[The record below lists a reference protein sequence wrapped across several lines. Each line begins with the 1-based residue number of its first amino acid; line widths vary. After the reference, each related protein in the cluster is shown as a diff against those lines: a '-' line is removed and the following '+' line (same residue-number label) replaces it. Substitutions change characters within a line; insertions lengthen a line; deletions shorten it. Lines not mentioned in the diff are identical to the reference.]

1 MSKES
6 MHAEVIAIGD
16 ELTSGERLDTNS
28 QWLSQRLAE
37 LGVRTLFHTTVGD
50 DLEANVRV
58 FREARDRADLII
70 ASGGLGPTAD
80 DLTRDA
86 LAAAVGVPLLQ
97 DDAVLGH
104 IRALFARRGREMP
117 ERNIVQA
124 MFPQG
129 SRVIPNPHGSAPGI
143 DLDAPRPGRTPARF
157 FCLPGVPA
165 EMKEMWQESVAPAIR
180 AALPGPPRV
189 IRHRRVKCFGTGES
203 HLEQMLP
210 DLIRRGRT
218 PSVGITV
225 HHATITLRVT
235 AEGISDAE
243 CEQLMQPTLETIRT
257 CLGDLVFGEE
267 DDELEHVVARR
278 LAEHGKTLAV
288 AEWGTGG
295 LVQHWLHDAC
305 GDMREFLG
313 GAVVRSRESLVRSLR
328 VPAEV
333 LDRYGENSRETVAA
347 MAERCR
353 AEFGADLALAVG
365 PFPHIDPLA
374 ETPPPA
380 HFALATRDEVFPE
393 RAPYAGHP
401 DVLQSLMA
409 KRALNLLRLYLL
421 ANERLV

>member
-1 MSKES
+1 

-37 LGVRTLFHTTVGD
+37 LGLRTLFHTTVGD

-58 FREARDRADLII
+58 FREARDRADLIV

-80 DLTRDA
+80 DLTREA
-86 LAAAVGVPLLQ
+86 LAVAIGVPLVQ
-97 DDAVLGH
+97 DDAALQH

-117 ERNIVQA
+117 ERNLVQA

-129 SRVIPNPHGSAPGI
+129 SRVVPNPNGSAPGI
-143 DLDAPRPGRTPARF
+143 DLKAPRPGRPPARF

-165 EMKEMWQESVAPAIR
+165 ELKEMWQQTVAPAIR
-180 AALPGPPRV
+180 SALPGPPRV
-189 IRHRRVKCFGTGES
+189 IRHRRVKCFGAGES

-225 HHATITLRVT
+225 HQATITLRIT
-235 AEGISDAE
+235 AEGGSDAE
-243 CEQLMQPTLETIRT
+243 CQQLIAPTLETIRT

-267 DDELEHVVARR
+267 DEELEHVVSRR
-278 LAEHGKTLAV
+278 LAERGRTLAV

-295 LVQHWLHDAC
+295 LIQHWLHEAC
-305 GDMREFLG
+305 DQREFLG
-313 GAVVRSRESLVRSLR
+313 GVTIRSREALIHALHLSGDVIHRH
-328 VPAEV
+328 
-333 LDRYGENSRETVAA
+333 GENSREAATA

-353 AEFGADLALAVG
+353 ELFGADLALAVG
-365 PFPHIDPLA
+365 PFPRLDPMA
-374 ETPPPA
+374 ESPPLA
-380 HFALATRDEVFPE
+380 HFALATPEEVFAE
-393 RAPYAGHP
+393 RTPFAGHP
-401 DVLQSLMA
+401 DILQSLMA
-409 KRALNLLRLYLL
+409 KKSLNLLRLYLGD
-421 ANERLV
+421 